1 MDFPAYHV
9 QGMYLLVEDVWRRV
23 RQLNN
28 HIKTYILLS
37 VKYFNNNLTKYLKIY
52 HKYMQTIFL
61 EKKNNLLERL
71 RMLALKHNRDY
82 YVSIVPFVEQLAEE
96 QEDILDMY
104 QFALEESSL
113 YLLQSRNAFQA
124 VEKINSLI

>member
-9 QGMYLLVEDVWRRV
+9 QGMYLLVEDVWRHLE
-23 RQLNN
+23 QLNN
-28 HIKTYILLS
+28 HIKTYILLP

-52 HKYMQTIFL
+52 HKYMQTVFL
-61 EKKNNLLERL
+61 EKKNKLLEAL
-71 RMLALKHNRDY
+71 RVLALRHNRDY
-82 YVSIVPFVEQLAEE
+82 YFSIIPFLEQMTED
-96 QEDILDMY
+96 QEDILEMY
-104 QFALEESSL
+104 QLVFEESSS